1 MPWRL
6 TVRHGPRVSK
16 EDFDRLEDAIDAMR
30 AGAAEVVRAGPLE
43 PARGFREYGAE
54 ERVAAR
60 LELSSGGFLR
70 GREAG
75 IDVMGDGRLVPYAG
89 VVRKQRLDGRSPD
102 AAFAAVESALR

>member
-1 MPWRL
+1 MAAWRL

-16 EDFDRLEDAIDAMR
+16 EDFDGLDDALDAMR
-30 AGAAEVVRAGPLE
+30 AGAAEVVRAGPLDS
-43 PARGFREYGAE
+43 AHGFREYNPD

-75 IDVMGDGRLVPYAG
+75 IDVMGDGELVPYVG
-89 VVRKQRLDGRSPD
+89 VIRKQRLEARSPD
-102 AAFAAVESALR
+102 A